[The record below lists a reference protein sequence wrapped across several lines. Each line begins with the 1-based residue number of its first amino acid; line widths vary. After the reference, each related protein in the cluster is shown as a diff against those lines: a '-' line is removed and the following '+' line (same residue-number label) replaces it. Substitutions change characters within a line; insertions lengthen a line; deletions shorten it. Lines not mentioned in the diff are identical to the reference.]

1 MRANRLLIVDDHHS
15 VAEVMAMI
23 AAGCGYEV
31 EVTDDPV
38 KFVDR
43 VVEWQPSHV
52 MLDLQ
57 MPVMD
62 GIQVLRALATR
73 KLATKIIIS
82 SGVDVKVV
90 EAARRLGLE
99 RGLDIATTVMK
110 PFRAGELRRILERL
124 KADENWLTE
133 SALAAAIQDRS
144 VGVAYQPKIDL
155 ASGALIGFEVLARWR
170 HPRHGVVPPDQFVP
184 IGETSGLI
192 ESLTE
197 HIIDQALAQLGK
209 WGAAMPAS
217 LAINLSGRSLRDLN
231 LTDRLVARCAAAG
244 VAPERLVLELTETTA
259 MADPVRAMDIMT
271 RLRLMGFRL
280 AIDDFG
286 TGFSSLAQLVRLPFS
301 ELKIDKSFVV
311 EAARSAEA
319 RTVVRSTVD
328 LAHNLG
334 LKAVAEGVENAD
346 LLGLMAEL
354 GCDEAQGF
362 HIGAPMPAEQVE
374 DWQRGWAERW
384 QAMARR
390 SLAARTALYDGSE
403 RMKAALTQELSDRI
417 NPLWDLGRSS
427 LVGWRPVAGG
437 IEALLVP
444 YQAIVDRFAESR
456 RLLQGPRLMGDGTFE
471 LARQISGVEP
481 ARIALP
487 FQIDDT
493 AAGAVPTDVIEHVL
507 RRYGIT
513 ETRYRAVALFDI
525 VGFSRYEPRLQVA
538 QLNSLE
544 CSINAAQGL
553 LHNIGKTVDLARTTT
568 GDGFYV
574 WNRDKGPE
582 ADLDTYLV
590 TLLTLV
596 DNGLARASERGELV
610 PRLRTCFSVGAHY
623 SYYQVDGLD
632 PRGHDYIVGDVT
644 IGLARVVGRC
654 LADQVLIGDFV
665 RPSELDVPLSD
676 PLSFVARAEAAFSR
690 FQDVR
695 VRNQAI
701 RGIRCY
707 FTGENRGGGRFDTT
721 RFSVRDKH
729 GFEHHVFNQ
738 KFNVTLKQAGNGAA
752 EHPLFIGKQQADL
765 AEFEADRSPVAQ
777 A

>member
-1 MRANRLLIVDDHHS
+1 MPANRLLIVDDQPS

-31 EVTDDPV
+31 EVTSDPV
-38 KFVDR
+38 RFVDR
-43 VVEWQPSHV
+43 VVEWQPSHI

-62 GIQVLRALATR
+62 GIQVLRALSTR
-73 KLATKIIIS
+73 RLDAKIIIS
-82 SGVDVKVV
+82 SGVDAKVV
-90 EAARRLGLE
+90 DAARRLGLE
-99 RGLDIATTVMK
+99 RGLDIAATVMK
-110 PFRAGELRRILERL
+110 PFRAGELRRVLERL

-144 VGVAYQPKIDL
+144 MTVAYQPKVDL
-155 ASGALIGFEVLARWR
+155 ATGALTGLEVLARWS
-170 HPRHGVVPPDQFVP
+170 HPRHGVVPPDQFVQV
-184 IGETSGLI
+184 GEASGLI

-197 HIIDQALAQLGK
+197 HIIDQALAQLGR

-259 MADPVRAMDIMT
+259 MADPVRAMDILT
-271 RLRLMGFRL
+271 RLRLSGFRL

-286 TGFSSLAQLVRLPFS
+286 TGYSSLAQLVRLPFS
-301 ELKIDKSFVV
+301 ELKIDKSFVM

-334 LKAVAEGVENAD
+334 LKAVAEGVEDAG
-346 LLGLMAEL
+346 LLTLMAEL
-354 GCDEAQGF
+354 GCDQAQGF

-374 DWQRGWAERW
+374 DWQRGWTERW
-384 QAMARR
+384 QAIASRATDGRR
-390 SLAARTALYDGSE
+390 YDGSE
-403 RMKAALTQELSDRI
+403 RMKAALATDLSDRI

-444 YQAIVDRFAESR
+444 YHAIVDRFTESR

-471 LARQISGVEP
+471 LARQISGIAP
-481 ARIALP
+481 ARIDLP
-487 FQIDDT
+487 FRIDDS
-493 AAGAVPTDVIEHVL
+493 AAGAVPTELVEHVL

-513 ETRYRAVALFDI
+513 ETRYRAAALFDI

-553 LHNIGKTVDLARTTT
+553 LHTIGKTVDLARTTT

-596 DNGLARASERGELV
+596 DNGLAQASERSDLV

-644 IGLARVVGRC
+644 IGLARVVDRC
-654 LADQVLIGDFV
+654 LADQVLIGDFI
-665 RPSELDVPLSD
+665 RPAEADLPLTD
-676 PLSFVARAEAAFSR
+676 PLSFVARAEAAFGK

-695 VRNQAI
+695 VRNQVI

-707 FTGENRGGGRFDTT
+707 FTGEARGGGRFDTT

-738 KFNVTLKQAGNGAA
+738 KFNVTLKPGTDGGA

-765 AEFEADRSPVAQ
+765 AAFDAERSAVARD
-777 A
+777 